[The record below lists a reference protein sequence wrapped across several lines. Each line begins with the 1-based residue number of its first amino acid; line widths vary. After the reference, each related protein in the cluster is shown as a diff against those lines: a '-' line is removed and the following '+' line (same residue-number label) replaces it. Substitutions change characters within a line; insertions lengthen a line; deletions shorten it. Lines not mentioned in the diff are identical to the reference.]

1 MTLTFSSPA
10 SPRPAAPLALTAG
23 GMTVARD
30 LSLTQLVMGRYRPR
44 QRFDAAALDAL
55 ARSMAAHGVAQPLVV
70 RPLEGEVE
78 QYEIVAG
85 ERRYLAAQQLG
96 LTHLP
101 AVVRRLSDEAALELS
116 LVENLQR
123 EDLNELEQAEG
134 VLRLLALRLGR
145 EVSGVRS
152 LLYRMDNEAKHKV
165 TQQVLG
171 SEDAR
176 TVERVFA
183 DLGTLSWASF
193 VSTRLPLFSLPPDV
207 LEALRAG
214 VLSSAGARL
223 LGRLRDPADRT
234 PLLAEVW
241 DSPPGDAEL
250 RRRVLAV
257 LGASRPH
264 PPSGQQS
271 GQQSAQQPGQSGP
284 PAAARLSTWASTLLG
299 GRRWHSPARQARAQA
314 LLHELAQL
322 LSAEEEDDDAPV
334 TP

>member
-1 MTLTFSSPA
+1 MTLPLSSPA
-10 SPRPAAPLALTAG
+10 SPRPATPPAPTAG
-23 GMTVARD
+23 GPAVTLH

-55 ARSMAAHGVAQPLVV
+55 ARSLASHGVAQPLLV
-70 RPLEGEVE
+70 RPLEGGEPGE
-78 QYEIVAG
+78 GRYEIVAG

-145 EVSGVRS
+145 EVGGVRS

-183 DLGTLSWASF
+183 ELGTLSWASF

-214 VLSSAGARL
+214 VLSAAGARL
-223 LGRLRDPADRT
+223 LGRLRDPADRA

-241 DSPPGDAEL
+241 DAPPGDAEL
-250 RRRVLAV
+250 RRRVLTV
-257 LGASRPH
+257 LGASRSQLPAAQ
-264 PPSGQQS
+264 PPA
-271 GQQSAQQPGQSGP
+271 AQPGP
-284 PAAARLSTWASTLLG
+284 PAARLTAWAHTLLG
-299 GRRWHSPARQARAQA
+299 GRRWRSPARQARAQA
-314 LLHELAQL
+314 LLEELAQL
-322 LSAEEEDDDAPV
+322 LCAEEDDDAPV